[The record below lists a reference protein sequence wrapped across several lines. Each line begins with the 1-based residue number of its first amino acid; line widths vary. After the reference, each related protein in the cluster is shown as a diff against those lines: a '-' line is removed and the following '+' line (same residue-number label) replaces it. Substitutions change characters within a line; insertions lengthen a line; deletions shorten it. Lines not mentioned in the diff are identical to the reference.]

1 MKNELKKAIDN
12 YDVANHN
19 KKLLID
25 QLGADNLKNYPF
37 QTVKV
42 QLAQSQSQGTEIL
55 EVNVK
60 TFRNK
65 HYCSVAEMPEMRL
78 TPELVERVGN
88 QMLDDLAAK

>member
-1 MKNELKKAIDN
+1 MKDELKKAIEN
-12 YDVANHN
+12 FDVVNHN
-19 KKLLID
+19 KKLMIAE
-25 QLGADNLKNYPF
+25 LGADNLKNYPF

-78 TPELVERVGN
+78 TPEMVKRIGN
-88 QMLDDLAAK
+88 QMLDDLTTK

>member
-1 MKNELKKAIDN
+1 MKDELKKAIEN
-12 YDVANHN
+12 FDVVNHN
-19 KKLLID
+19 KKLMID
-25 QLGADNLKNYPF
+25 VLGADNLKQYPF

-60 TFRNK
+60 TFSNK

-78 TPELVERVGN
+78 TPEMVKRIGN
-88 QMLDDLAAK
+88 QMLDDLTK